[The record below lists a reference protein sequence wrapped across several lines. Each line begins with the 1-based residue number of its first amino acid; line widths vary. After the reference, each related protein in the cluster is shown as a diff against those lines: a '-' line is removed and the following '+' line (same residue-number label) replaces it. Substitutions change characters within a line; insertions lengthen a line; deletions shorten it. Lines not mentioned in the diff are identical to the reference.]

1 MHDVPSLDF
10 STLSPVP
17 ANDSNKCFRADA
29 NKQCGE
35 RGSPWRQKGSTLGL
49 HIGRALFAGGLFLF
63 LLDEAAQVM
72 TERGGMLRAVWP
84 LLLPFMS
91 ASGVLAIGYLRM
103 RRLITQRTKAEA
115 KLGHELALRKAL
127 LACLPEPVA
136 AKDPDLRYIELNPA
150 FEHFF
155 GIAKADAMG
164 RHALEVESL
173 RERMTGDL
181 LGLQDE
187 AIRTMEPRQA
197 RLQMRNASGQSRR
210 VNFWALPFCNP
221 DGMPGGIVTVH
232 FDVTDI
238 DESRER
244 AQAFERRLKD
254 VVDSLPVTVFQSRLP
269 QDASDRGWEV
279 TYAAGDGVGRG
290 IDTVAALGAAPSDST
305 AFCPQDRPRLRAAI
319 LESARTCQPLDVE
332 GRLIRGPAPG
342 WIRVRAMPRRDG
354 NCTVWNGVVIDVTDV
369 HRQAEAL
376 HEAKDAAEADLRAKE
391 GFLAMMSHEI
401 RTPMNGILGL
411 VELLRNTAL
420 TPAQHRMLTL
430 AHESGHALAQILDDI
445 LDYARIEAGRL
456 AIVPAPVDLRELLDS
471 VSSLLLPQ
479 AQRKG
484 LQLRVHVSAEVPATV
499 RADGI
504 RMRQILFNLLGNAIK
519 FTDRGSITL
528 HASVETSAGGTAS
541 LLLEVQDTGIGIASA
556 DMPRLFTPF
565 MQGERSV
572 TRRIG
577 GTGLGL
583 AISRSLAAMMGGSLV
598 LISEEGTGT
607 TASLRVPCPV
617 MPEESG
623 SPMPMGQSEAIGVGE
638 AEMSEMPTCWRILV
652 AEDHY
657 ISQEVIRQQ
666 LVVLGHSP
674 TVVDN
679 GQAALDAL
687 CAGTFD
693 LLLTDFHL
701 PRMDGFALTQALRNS
716 RDATLRAL
724 PVVGITATTVREQ
737 HQRGFE
743 AGMNACVLK
752 PITLASLR
760 QGLASAMRAESSA
773 NVPVESRRPQWEATD
788 APRFDATRVRR
799 DDLLAVLVPGS
810 GEAGLQA
817 CITALQADRKALLD
831 GLATGATPVL
841 RAWCHRMRGALSV
854 FGQPHLDD
862 IIDSLQRAVERG
874 NGDRI
879 RIASRPVLDVI
890 AHLTQ
895 ALAQD
900 TRDAEA
906 RAQAPVN
913 CRSCM
918 LSRAECAMGNSHG
931 GLESGEGRSNGN
943 QGNSRG

>member
-1 MHDVPSLDF
+1 M
-10 STLSPVP
+10 
-17 ANDSNKCFRADA
+17 
-29 NKQCGE
+29 
-35 RGSPWRQKGSTLGL
+35 GL
-49 HIGRALFAGGLFLF
+49 HISRALFAGGLCLF
-63 LLDEAAQVM
+63 LLDEAAQAM
-72 TERGGMLRAVWP
+72 TEQGGMLRAAWP

-103 RRLITQRTKAEA
+103 RRLIVQRTKAEA

-136 AKDPDLRYIELNPA
+136 AKDPSLRYIELNPA

-155 GIAKADAMG
+155 GIAKADAVG
-164 RHALEVESL
+164 RHALEVERL

-181 LGLQDE
+181 LALQDE
-187 AIRTMEPRQA
+187 AIRTMAPRQT
-197 RLQMRNASGQSRR
+197 RLHMRNAAGQLRR
-210 VNFWALPFCNP
+210 VNFWALPFRNP

-269 QDASDRGWEV
+269 SDACDLGWEV

-290 IDTVAALGAAPSDST
+290 VDTVTALGAGPSEST
-305 AFCPQDRPRLRAAI
+305 GFCPQDRQRLRAAI

-332 GRLIRGPAPG
+332 GRLNCGPEPR
-342 WIRVRAMPRRDG
+342 WIRARAMPRREG

-411 VELLRNTAL
+411 VELLQNTAL

-430 AHESGHALAQILDDI
+430 AQESGHALAQILDDI

-456 AIVPAPVDLRELLDS
+456 AIVPAPVDLRDLLDS

-479 AQRKG
+479 AQQKG
-484 LQLRVHVSAEVPATV
+484 LQLRVQVSAEVPAIV
-499 RADGI
+499 RADSI

-519 FTDRGSITL
+519 FTDRGSVTL
-528 HASVETSAGGTAS
+528 RATVEAFTQETATV
-541 LLLEVQDTGIGIASA
+541 LLEVQDTGIGIASA

-565 MQGERSV
+565 VQGARSSA
-572 TRRIG
+572 RRIG

-583 AISRSLAAMMGGSLV
+583 AISRNLAAMMGGSLV
-598 LISEEGTGT
+598 LSSEEGMGT
-607 TASLRVPCPV
+607 TAALRVPCSV
-617 MPEESG
+617 MRQASEP
-623 SPMPMGQSEAIGVGE
+623 PMHKRQQQA
-638 AEMSEMPTCWRILV
+638 TCAVEPDVPPAPARWRILV
-652 AEDHY
+652 AEDHC
-657 ISQEVIRQQ
+657 INQEVIRQQ
-666 LVVLGHSP
+666 LVLLGHTP

-687 CAGTFD
+687 SAGAFD

-701 PRMDGFALTQALRNS
+701 PRMDGFALTQALRTS
-716 RDATLRAL
+716 ADATLRVL
-724 PVVGITATTVREQ
+724 PVVGITATTVPEEHR
-737 HQRGFE
+737 RGFE

-752 PITLASLR
+752 PVTLASLQ
-760 QGLASAMRAESSA
+760 QGLESAMRADGA
-773 NVPVESRRPQWEATD
+773 ATVPIGACRPQSGA
-788 APRFDATRVRR
+788 AGALRFDATLARR
-799 DDLLAVLVPGS
+799 EDLLAVLVEGS
-810 GEAGLQA
+810 GSGDAGLQA
-817 CITALQADRKALLD
+817 CIAALQADRDALLD
-831 GLATGATPVL
+831 GLATRATAAL

-862 IIDSLQRAVERG
+862 IIDSLQRAVESG
-874 NGDRI
+874 NGDSVR
-879 RIASRPVLDVI
+879 AAARPVLDVI
-890 AHLTQ
+890 AYLMK
-895 ALAQD
+895 ALAPD
-900 TRDAEA
+900 SRDAGELA
-906 RAQAPVN
+906 RAPVN
-913 CRSCM
+913 CRDCT
-918 LSRAECAMGNSHG
+918 LPRAECAAGNPHG
-931 GLESGEGRSNGN
+931 GHESGEGKSNGN
-943 QGNSRG
+943 QGNTCG